1 MLAAL
6 GDSRPSRLGLKHLL
20 QAVVIATRW
29 RNDLRKL
36 LAFDD
41 QLEFVGIEDFA
52 FEQGQRDS
60 YKGIVIR
67 RQNAFGG
74 FIPFVNHALHFFVD
88 LDRRGL
94 AVVAMLVDLAAEEYL
109 LFFLAE

>member
-6 GDSRPSRLGLKHLL
+6 GDPRPSRLGLKHLL
-20 QAVVIATRW
+20 QAVVVATRW

-41 QLEFVGIEDFA
+41 QLEFVGIENFA
-52 FEQGQRDS
+52 FQKGQRDS
-60 YKGIVIR
+60 DQSIVIR
-67 RQNAFGG
+67 RQNAFGS

-88 LDRRGL
+88 LDRRSL
-94 AVVAMLVDLAAEEYL
+94 AVIAVLVDLAAEEYL
-109 LFFLAE
+109 LF